1 MTDPL
6 NLTIDQ
12 LLGRRSQ
19 AVIWLEEYALRR
31 EITDW
36 LRSLDIRAGD
46 TIEFGEKAERPVE
59 AAPKLEAV
67 S

>member
-1 MTDPL
+1 MRPL
-6 NLTIDQ
+6 
-12 LLGRRSQ
+12 
-19 AVIWLEEYALRR
+19 YALHKNADGKIVDAVAS
-31 EITDW
+31 EWSHKITDW